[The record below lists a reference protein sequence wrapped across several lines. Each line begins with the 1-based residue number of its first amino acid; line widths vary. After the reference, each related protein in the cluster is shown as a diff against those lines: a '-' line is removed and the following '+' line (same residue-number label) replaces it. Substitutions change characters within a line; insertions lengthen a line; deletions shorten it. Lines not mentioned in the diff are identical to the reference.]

1 MTSTTSKETSG
12 AGPLHAFNLV
22 LITICVATLVAATV
36 TLIALIWGSDLGD
49 LAERAF
55 ATIGLVCVSSI
66 FGLLVTRIVGRRL
79 DSTLPKICWGASWAC
94 IIGGVGVGA
103 AAIWLNEANEDI
115 LLKTLATLLVLFIA
129 STIGIALAG
138 SLGPAATNRTI

>member
-1 MTSTTSKETSG
+1 MTSSNSTATSG
-12 AGPLHAFNLV
+12 TGPLHAFNLV

-66 FGLLVTRIVGRRL
+66 FGLLVNRIVGGRL
-79 DSTLPKICWGASWAC
+79 DSILPKICWFASWAC
-94 IIGGVGVGA
+94 IVGGVGVGA

-138 SLGPAATNRTI
+138 SLGMASSQRDS